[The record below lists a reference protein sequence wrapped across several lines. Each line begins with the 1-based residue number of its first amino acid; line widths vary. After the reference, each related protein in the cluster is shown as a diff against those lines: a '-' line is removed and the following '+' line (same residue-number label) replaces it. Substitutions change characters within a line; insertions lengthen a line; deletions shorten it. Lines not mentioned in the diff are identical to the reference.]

1 MRTDYFVLMNASGV
15 TSNEKVVTRF
25 RRFRTIEEAEK
36 MVWEWLEYFL
46 DVRCVPEAQ
55 EAELRKSHYGMLPED
70 VFICPTVKTPAD
82 LTKYN
87 DFYDLGGLGRIF
99 NILLEP
105 VYDGESARQV
115 CSDIDREYGHQREEQ
130 RRRKTDESLSG
141 RLPPV
146 LRVRRPGGPRGG
158 RGADE
163 LYRTGRFQH
172 HRGLTSKYFN
182 K

>member
-25 RRFRTIEEAEK
+25 RRLRTIEEAEK
-36 MVWEWLEYFL
+36 MVWDWLECFL
-46 DVRCVPEAQ
+46 DIRCVPEAQ

-70 VFICPTVKTPAD
+70 VFICPTVETPAD

-115 CSDIDREYGHQREEQ
+115 CSDIDREYGISGKSSEEG
-130 RRRKTDESLSG
+130 RRMKACLDAFLQSFESDA
-141 RLPPV
+141 PV
-146 LRVRRPGGPRGG
+146 DPEAEEALMSFIERGG
-158 RGADE
+158 FSIIGD
-163 LYRTGRFQH
+163 
-172 HRGLTSKYFN
+172 
-182 K
+182 